1 MNLTERQFKIL
12 VEIIEQYSEVAS
24 PVGSVTLAKLFNVSS
39 STIRLEMS
47 KLEQMGL
54 IKQPHTSAGRI
65 PTDKGYRTY
74 VNYLHDNRRDDQL
87 VLADDRLKTA
97 FAQKIA
103 SGAKADKMI
112 RQAVRGLADVTGNF
126 GFATIGD
133 QIYTC
138 GLSNLFNQPDFSD
151 REDILAL
158 SNLIDN
164 LEPWLKEAQPN
175 KSISV
180 FIGSENPIGKQSGAT
195 LIISK
200 FNSPYSHRSY
210 IGIIGPTRQSYAKVM
225 SLVEHTGYLLE
236 DLLENA

>member
-1 MNLTERQFKIL
+1 MNLTNRQFKIL
-12 VEIIEQYSEVAS
+12 VEIIEQYSEVAA
-24 PVGSVTLAKLFNVSS
+24 PVGSVTLAKLFEVSS

-47 KLEQMGL
+47 RLEELGL

-65 PTDKGYRTY
+65 PTDKGYRLY
-74 VNYLHDNRRDDQL
+74 VNHLNENRRADQP
-87 VLADDRLKTA
+87 VVADDRLKQA

-103 SGAKADKMI
+103 SGVKTDKMI
-112 RQAVRGLADVTGNF
+112 RQAVKGLADVTGNF

-138 GLSNLFNQPDFSD
+138 GLTNLFNQPDFT
-151 REDILAL
+151 EHQDIVAL

-164 LEPWLKEAQPN
+164 LEPWLKEARPN

-180 FIGSENPIGKQSGAT
+180 FIGSENPIGKQSGAS

-200 FNSPYSHRSY
+200 FNSPYSDRSY
-210 IGIIGPTRQSYAKVM
+210 IGILGSTRQSYPKVM
-225 SLVEHTGYLLE
+225 SLVEHTGFLLE
-236 DLLENA
+236 DLLNN

>member
-1 MNLTERQFKIL
+1 MKITERQFKIL
-12 VEIIEQYSEVAS
+12 VEIIEQYSEVAA

-65 PTDKGYRTY
+65 PTDKGYRLY
-74 VNYLHDNRRDDQL
+74 VNHLNDNRRNTQPIVTDN
-87 VLADDRLKTA
+87 RLKQA

-103 SGAKADKMI
+103 SGARADRMI
-112 RQAVRGLADVTGNF
+112 RQAVKGLADATGNF

-138 GLSNLFNQPDFSD
+138 GLSNLFNQPDFAE
-151 REDILAL
+151 REDIIAL

-175 KSISV
+175 KSISA
-180 FIGSENPIGKQSGAT
+180 FIGSENPIGKQSGAS

-225 SLVEHTGYLLE
+225 SLVEHTGFLLE
-236 DLLENA
+236 DLLNNE